1 VREGAGDQQLWR
13 DRAPSGLVRLRAREQ
28 PCRRR
33 SSASQDRDEDAEI
46 RSSLEALPSPSQE
59 LTVTRIAKLRSGK
72 TYVPALR
79 SGFFEQTVRHLQ
91 AKTGMDDAYVA
102 RRLSEA
108 DPTLVDAARANGIKA
123 GTWRSPFS
131 IPMAIFAAADSDTS
145 KGKRVEAAFGD
156 LRTLIIAARAHNAKV
171 AVVLLPPPVGVAK
184 RYWGYFS

>member
-1 VREGAGDQQLWR
+1 MREGAGDQQLWR
-13 DRAPSGLVRLRAREQ
+13 DRAPSGLVRLRPREQ

-79 SGFFEQTVRHLQ
+79 SGFFEQTIRHLQ
-91 AKTGMDDAYVA
+91 AKTGMDDAHVA
-102 RRLSEA
+102 RGLSEA
-108 DPTLVDAARANGIKA
+108 DLTLVDAARAAGINGWDLA
-123 GTWRSPFS
+123 F
-131 IPMAIFAAADSDTS
+131 AIFDPDGALAAADSNTS
-145 KGKRVEAAFGD
+145 KGKGVEAAFGD

-171 AVVLLPPPVGVAK
+171 AVVLLPPPVWVAE